1 MRRSNFRRRS
11 WSAVTRRAGLEG
23 MRFHDL
29 RHTAV
34 APAIS
39 QGAHPKA
46 IQARMG
52 HSSIVTTLDRYG
64 HLFPALD
71 EQIAEGLDT
80 VWRDALAASPRPHRG
95 LTLVELV
102 STGTG
107 TGS

>member
-1 MRRSNFRRRS
+1 MLKWDTAWRALRDE
-11 WSAVTRRAGLEG
+11 AGLHG
-23 MRFHDL
+23 LRFHDL

-34 APAIS
+34 ALAIG

-46 IQARMG
+46 IQGRMG

-64 HLFPALD
+64 HLVPALD

-95 LTLVELV
+95 LGVVDLAHPKVRI
-102 STGTG
+102 SA
-107 TGS
+107 